1 VITNDKVRWF
11 FVSCAFIGGPAQL
24 KKYTSSKYVWPIVAD
39 HAQEEY
45 GGSDIAVMHGLR
57 LEKVMH

>member
-11 FVSCAFIGGPAQL
+11 SVCCPFVGGPAQL
-24 KKYTSSKYVWPIVAD
+24 KKYTSSKCVWPIMAY

-45 GGSDIAVMHGLR
+45 GGSDIAIMRGLR